1 MRHKTIIAG
10 MSVFTNKA
18 TRTLLAL
25 AVVAMWALP
34 FSLIKVGMAEFGVP
48 SGDIGGEALF
58 AGVRF
63 LAAGIAL
70 LVFAKA
76 TGHDFTVKGA
86 DAWGLMCLF
95 GLVNIGLHYLF
106 FYMGVGVSSGGRSSV
121 VYSCSTF
128 ILIALSCAVFPD
140 DKMTA
145 RKALGCVLGFIG
157 ISLVN
162 LDFSHADQI
171 FAGISLEGDGI
182 LLIAAVTSACGG
194 LLTRFVTRRVDAF
207 VATGFSLFFGGA
219 LLIIFG
225 FTFGGSMPCITPL
238 GVGVLIILI
247 AVSAA
252 AFAIYNTLLSVNPVS
267 SIAIFNSGIPV
278 LGLIFAVFILAEPF
292 KIEYILAALVVAT
305 GVVLVNTQGRGKRD

>member
-1 MRHKTIIAG
+1 
-10 MSVFTNKA
+10 MSAFTNKV

-25 AVVAMWALP
+25 TAVVMWALP
-34 FSLIKVGMAEFGVP
+34 FSLIKLGMAEFGVP
-48 SGDIGGEALF
+48 SGDVPGEALF

-63 LAAGIAL
+63 FAAGVAL
-70 LVFAKA
+70 LAYAKA
-76 TGHDFTVKGA
+76 VGRDFTVKGA

-106 FYMGVGVSSGGRSSV
+106 FYMGVGVTSGGRSSV

-128 ILIALSCAVFPD
+128 ILITLSCLVFPD
-140 DKMTA
+140 DKMTG
-145 RKALGCVLGFIG
+145 RKALGCVMGFVG

-171 FAGISLEGDGI
+171 LAGVSLEGDGI

-194 LLTRFVTRRVDAF
+194 MLTRFVTRRVDAF

-225 FTFGGSMPCITPL
+225 LALGGSMPTITPL
-238 GVGVLIILI
+238 GVFVLIVLI
-247 AVSAA
+247 AVSAI

-278 LGLIFAVFILAEPF
+278 LGLIFACFILSEPF
-292 KIEYILAALVVAT
+292 KIEYVIAALVVAA
-305 GVVLVNTQGRGKRD
+305 GVVLVNTSNEEKQ